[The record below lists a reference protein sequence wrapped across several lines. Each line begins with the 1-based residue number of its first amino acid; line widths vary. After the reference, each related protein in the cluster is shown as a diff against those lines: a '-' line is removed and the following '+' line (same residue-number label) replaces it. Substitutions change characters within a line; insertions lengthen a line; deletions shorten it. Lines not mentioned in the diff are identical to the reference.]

1 MNKKH
6 IIVKSILAIVML
18 LSITLLNAC
27 DKNDINND
35 GDEEELVNIWED
47 KTIYNETLVLIDQN
61 GIISGNLVFEP
72 TEIISIKD
80 YTLNKEYDPSEYT
93 FEGNTIIRTSSSTMP
108 YLSEENLHGINMP
121 EAFAFSTYQAKEPG
135 EVILFTEGVGVIM
148 NQIAVTYKHEGTWAG
163 ITPAYQPENL
173 SHVLTKLEN
182 QEDITI
188 VFNGDSILTGAN
200 ASSVLGID
208 PYLDDFPTLFTNH
221 IMDKYGVNVNMFNTS
236 VGGTVSQFGRDNV
249 DINVNNYDP
258 DLVVIGYGMNDGSLG
273 VNGLTYKENIEFM
286 IRSIKARNSET
297 DIIVIA
303 TIVANP
309 DSIQNQGQA
318 AYLAEL
324 EDLQATYDF
333 ALLDMTSIS
342 QELFKT
348 KRSVDILANNINH
361 PSDFLVRIYAA
372 GLVALM
378 EE

>member
-1 MNKKH
+1 MNKKS
-6 IIVKSILAIVML
+6 IIVKSVFAILML
-18 LSITLLNAC
+18 LSTTLLYGCN
-27 DKNDINND
+27 NND
-35 GDEEELVNIWED
+35 TDTDGDDKDLVKIWED
-47 KTIYNETLVLIDQN
+47 KTIYNETVVLIDQN
-61 GIISGNLVFEP
+61 GTISGNLVFAP
-72 TEIISIKD
+72 TEIISVKD
-80 YTLNKEYDPSEYT
+80 YTLNIEYDPSEYS
-93 FEGNTIIRTSSSTMP
+93 FEGNTIIRSSSSTMP
-108 YLSEENLHGINMP
+108 YLAEENLHGINMP

-135 EVILFTEGVGVIM
+135 GVILFTEGVGVIM

-163 ITPAYQPENL
+163 ITPAYQPDSL

-182 QEDITI
+182 KEDIRV

-200 ASSVLGID
+200 ASSVLGIQ
-208 PYLDDFPTLFTNH
+208 PYLDDFPTLFTNY
-221 IMDKYGVNVNMFNTS
+221 IMNKYDVNVDMFNTS
-236 VGGTVSQFGRDNV
+236 VGGTVSQFGRDNI
-249 DINVNNYDP
+249 DLNVNNYDP

-318 AYLAEL
+318 SYLAEL
-324 EDLQATYDF
+324 ESLEDSYDF

-342 QELFKT
+342 QELFET